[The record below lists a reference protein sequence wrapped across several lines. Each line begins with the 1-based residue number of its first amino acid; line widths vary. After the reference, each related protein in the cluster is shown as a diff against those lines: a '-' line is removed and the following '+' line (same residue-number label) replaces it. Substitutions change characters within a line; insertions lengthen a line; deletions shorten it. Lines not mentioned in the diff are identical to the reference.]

1 MATDTTDTTIP
12 ELHRHHIRKVAELT
26 SGKRVKIIVATRKC
40 GCGCKGTDPWHR
52 RSFTRTIRDLIIHA
66 EPIVVGTVGVLDK
79 IVIAQGTAQFPWGT
93 EEVLLTAS
101 RLIDDGRH
109 NGVLCVVAWKMADIA

>member
-1 MATDTTDTTIP
+1 MKTATATTAAD
-12 ELHRHHIRKVAELT
+12 RHTNQKIAEVIC
-26 SGKRVKIIVATRKC
+26 GKRVKIINSERKC

-52 RSFTRTIRDLIIHA
+52 RSFTRTIRGLIIHA
-66 EPIVVGTVGVLDK
+66 EPILVGTVGDFDK

-109 NGVLCVVAWKMADIA
+109 NGALCAVAWKVADIA